1 MPRAFGGSPVS
12 GPMSPAP
19 RGPCGPRGH
28 GLGSVIVRP
37 AHGTLRFTRTALL
50 AVACTGLAWGG
61 HNLWSDTAAGAGGFL
76 LTTVFLAGLLWR
88 FTRIMRGFGD
98 IFTVMALAQVVLHL
112 VLQMTAAPELHPA
125 GTGHGGHGLLAH
137 TLGLT
142 PGMLFAHLW
151 AALLAAALLAHG
163 ESALWFL
170 GATVSRAL
178 PRPLGAHGPPFR
190 APGRTYIAFPTAAPS
205 PPAFTA
211 HGPRGP
217 PGSPAPLLLSSWYP
231 GTGRHGATPNRTRT
245 ARERRTMSR
254 TRTAALITPLAAVAL
269 LLAPSPALAH
279 DVLTGSDPEDGATL
293 ETVPEEIVLTFNNAP
308 MEGGEG
314 SAIVVTGPD
323 GETQYEDGALA
334 FGDTEVTVGLAP
346 LDEAGEYSIAYR
358 VVSSDGH
365 PIQDTITF
373 SVTDEAIAEAA
384 PEEPAE
390 EEPAETE
397 EPAAEEVEE
406 SPAAAEEPAA
416 EGSST
421 TTLLLVGGIATLA
434 VIGLIAVLVVRM
446 RKRPGSG
453 ENQ

>member
-1 MPRAFGGSPVS
+1 
-12 GPMSPAP
+12 
-19 RGPCGPRGH
+19 
-28 GLGSVIVRP
+28 
-37 AHGTLRFTRTALL
+37 
-50 AVACTGLAWGG
+50 
-61 HNLWSDTAAGAGGFL
+61 
-76 LTTVFLAGLLWR
+76 
-88 FTRIMRGFGD
+88 
-98 IFTVMALAQVVLHL
+98 
-112 VLQMTAAPELHPA
+112 
-125 GTGHGGHGLLAH
+125 
-137 TLGLT
+137 
-142 PGMLFAHLW
+142 
-151 AALLAAALLAHG
+151 
-163 ESALWFL
+163 
-170 GATVSRAL
+170 
-178 PRPLGAHGPPFR
+178 
-190 APGRTYIAFPTAAPS
+190 
-205 PPAFTA
+205 
-211 HGPRGP
+211 
-217 PGSPAPLLLSSWYP
+217 
-231 GTGRHGATPNRTRT
+231 
-245 ARERRTMSR
+245 MSR

-293 ETVPEEIVLTFNNAP
+293 ETVPEEVVLTFNNAP

-373 SVTDEAIAEAA
+373 SVTDEAVAEAA

-390 EEPAETE
+390 EETAEAE

-446 RKRPGSG
+446 RKRPGAG